1 MSRSVVTRRKAPLYV
16 AFGENSTYFSLECR
30 DNLTVPAI
38 FFGVADPERQKVRP
52 SNELADKKPATHHFA
67 IWYSVSDD
75 GPLSS
80 MPNIRLGR
88 NRVAGAAD
96 VYWFPC

>member
-1 MSRSVVTRRKAPLYV
+1 MKR
-16 AFGENSTYFSLECR
+16 R

-38 FFGVADPERQKVRP
+38 FFGWLTPQRQKVRP
-52 SNELADKKPATHHFA
+52 SNDLADKKPATDPFA

-88 NRVAGAAD
+88 NRVAGAAGA
-96 VYWFPC
+96 YWFHC